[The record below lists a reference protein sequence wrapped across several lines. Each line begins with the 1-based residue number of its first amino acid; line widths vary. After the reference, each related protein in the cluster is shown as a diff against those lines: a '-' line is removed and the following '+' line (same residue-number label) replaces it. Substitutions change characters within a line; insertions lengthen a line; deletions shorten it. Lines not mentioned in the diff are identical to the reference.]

1 MKTFLIQYL
10 MTWLKFLVL
19 TPCTVI
25 SVLFRITSTVMLLFA
40 SALLGDGKNYK
51 DIFDDFLDWMGL

>member
-1 MKTFLIQYL
+1 